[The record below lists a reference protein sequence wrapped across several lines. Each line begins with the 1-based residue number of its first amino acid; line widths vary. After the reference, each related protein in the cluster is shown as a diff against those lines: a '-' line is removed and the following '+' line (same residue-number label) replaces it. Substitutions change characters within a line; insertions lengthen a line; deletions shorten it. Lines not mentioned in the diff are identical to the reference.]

1 MPAYP
6 VCRQAGAKH
15 FALYGSVDM
24 EKMVIIQ
31 NLRKIFNRN
40 TIDEKIA
47 IDGIGIEVNKGE
59 FITVI
64 GSNGAGKTTLLNL
77 VAGTY
82 FPDEGKIFINDLEVT
97 LLAEYRRAKYLG
109 RIFQNPLMGTA
120 SSMTIGENLSMA
132 ELRGRIRGISWGVTK
147 RQRERY
153 RELLKT
159 LELGLEDRLSDRVSL
174 LSGGQR
180 QCLTLLMATLS
191 LPKLLLLDEHT
202 ASLDP
207 KTAEKVIHL
216 TDRIIRENE
225 LTTIMVT
232 HNMSQAI
239 NFGDRMIMLH
249 EGKIQFDIQG
259 EEKKRLTVEEVV
271 KRFGEKLE
279 DETLLCNPVVELDKG
294 LNAIQNKGVDKI

>member
-1 MPAYP
+1 
-6 VCRQAGAKH
+6 
-15 FALYGSVDM
+15 M
-24 EKMVIIQ
+24 EKMVTIRK
-31 NLRKIFNRN
+31 LRKIFNRN

-47 IDGIGIEVNKGE
+47 MDGIDLEVRKGE

-77 VAGTY
+77 IAGTY
-82 FPDEGKIFINDLEVT
+82 FPDEGKIFINNNEVT
-97 LLAEYRRAKYLG
+97 LLPEYRRAKYLG

-120 SSMTIGENLSMA
+120 SSMTIEENLSMA
-132 ELRGRIRGISWGVTK
+132 ELRGRRRGLSWGVTR
-147 RQRERY
+147 RQKERY
-153 RELLKT
+153 QKLLKT
-159 LELGLEDRLSDRVSL
+159 LALGLEDRLSDRVSL

-180 QCLTLLMATLS
+180 QCLTLMMATLS

-207 KTAEKVIHL
+207 KTAEKVIEL
-216 TDRIIRENE
+216 TNRIVRENE

-232 HNMSQAI
+232 HNMKQAI
-239 NFGDRMIMLH
+239 NLGDRMIMLH

-279 DETLLCNPVVELDKG
+279 DETLLCKPVVD
-294 LNAIQNKGVDKI
+294 

>member
-1 MPAYP
+1 
-6 VCRQAGAKH
+6 
-15 FALYGSVDM
+15 M
-24 EKMVIIQ
+24 EKMVVIE

-47 IDGIGIEVNKGE
+47 IDGIELEVGKGE

-77 VAGTY
+77 IAGTY
-82 FPDEGKIFINDLEVT
+82 LPDEGKIFIHNTEVT
-97 LLAEYRRAKYLG
+97 HLPEYRRAKYLG

-120 SSMTIGENLSMA
+120 SSMTIQENLSMA
-132 ELRGRIRGISWGVTK
+132 ELRGRVRGLSWGVTK
-147 RQRERY
+147 RQKERY
-153 RELLKT
+153 RDLLMT
-159 LELGLEDRLSDRVSL
+159 LELGLETRLSDRVSL

-207 KTAEKVIHL
+207 KTAEKVIEL
-216 TDRIIRENE
+216 TNRIVRENE

-232 HNMSQAI
+232 HNMNQAI
-239 NFGDRMIMLH
+239 NLGDRMIMLH

-259 EEKKRLTVEEVV
+259 GEKKRLTVEEVV

-279 DETLLCNPVVELDKG
+279 DETLLCKPIEG
-294 LNAIQNKGVDKI
+294 

>member
-1 MPAYP
+1 ML
-6 VCRQAGAKH
+6 
-15 FALYGSVDM
+15 FALCGFWNNM
-24 EKMVIIQ
+24 EEMLVLQ

-40 TIDEKIA
+40 TIDEKAA
-47 IDGIGIEVNKGE
+47 IDGIGLGVSKGE

-77 VAGTY
+77 IAGTY
-82 FPDEGKIFINDLEVT
+82 PPDEGKIFIDGRELT
-97 LLAEYRRAKYLG
+97 LRPEYRRAKYLG

-120 SSMTIGENLSMA
+120 SSMTIEENLSMA
-132 ELRGRIRGISWGVTK
+132 ELRGQPRGLSWGVTK
-147 RQRERY
+147 KGRERF

-159 LELGLEDRLSDRVSL
+159 LELGLENRLRDRVSL

-207 KTAEKVIHL
+207 KTAEKVIDL
-216 TDRIIRENE
+216 TNRIVRENG

-232 HNMSQAI
+232 HNMHQAI

-249 EGKIQFDIQG
+249 EGKIQFDIK
-259 EEKKRLTVEEVV
+259 EKEKKSLTVEEVV
-271 KRFGEKLE
+271 RRFGEKLE
-279 DETLLCNPVVELDKG
+279 DETLLCKPVEG
-294 LNAIQNKGVDKI
+294 

>member
-1 MPAYP
+1 M
-6 VCRQAGAKH
+6 
-15 FALYGSVDM
+15 D
-24 EKMVIIQ
+24 EMVVIQ
-31 NLRKIFNRN
+31 GLRKIFNRN
-40 TIDEKIA
+40 TIDEKAA
-47 IDGIGIEVNKGE
+47 INGIELGVKKGE
-59 FITVI
+59 FVTVI

-77 VAGTY
+77 IAGTY
-82 FPDEGKIFINDLEVT
+82 FPDEGRIFIDGNEVT
-97 LLAEYRRAKYLG
+97 LLLEYLRAKYLG

-120 SSMTIGENLSMA
+120 SSMTIEENLSMA
-132 ELRGRIRGISWGVTK
+132 ELRGRSRGLSWGVK
-147 RQRERY
+147 KKQKERY
-153 RELLKT
+153 RELLRT

-180 QCLTLLMATLS
+180 QSLTLLMSTLS

-207 KTAEKVIHL
+207 KTADKVIHL
-216 TDRIIRENE
+216 TDRIVGENK

-232 HNMSQAI
+232 HNMLQAI

-249 EGKIQFDIQG
+249 EGKIQFDIRG
-259 EEKKRLTVEEVV
+259 EEKRRLTVEEVV

-294 LNAIQNKGVDKI
+294 SSGIESKGVDRIR